1 MDVIGKCA
9 FGIEINCFEG
19 NTDLLRLG
27 NGVFDGFKVKNVMDA
42 FFMNIFLGFSGIE
55 NYLDMVP
62 PEMKELWKIFKNVE
76 NGRKVPN
83 GDFIDKMAE
92 MKKQVQ
98 VKYFL
103 KTHFSLKMSIS
114 YLKEFQVNFHSK
126 RDIPDSQ
133 WYPLNFS
140 LIIEERELSAHISQT
155 LCKKP

>member
-1 MDVIGKCA
+1 VKEDPVIDLKPVFQKMTMDVIGKCA

-27 NGVFDGFKVKNVMDA
+27 NGVLEGFKVKNAVDA
-42 FFMNIFLGFSGIE
+42 LFMNIFLGFSGID

-98 VKYFL
+98 VQLPFFK
-103 KTHFSLKMSIS
+103 
-114 YLKEFQVNFHSK
+114 
-126 RDIPDSQ
+126 
-133 WYPLNFS
+133 LNF
-140 LIIEERELSAHISQT
+140 IIILQFLSNLNFINF
-155 LCKKP
+155 

>member
-1 MDVIGKCA
+1 MVCCYRVKEDPVIDLKPVFQKMTMDVIGKCA

-42 FFMNIFLGFSGIE
+42 FFMNIFLGLSGKE

-62 PEMKELWKIFKNVE
+62 PEMKELYKIFKNIE
-76 NGRKVPN
+76 TERKVPN

-103 KTHFSLKMSIS
+103 THNSLKMS
-114 YLKEFQVNFHSK
+114 
-126 RDIPDSQ
+126 
-133 WYPLNFS
+133 
-140 LIIEERELSAHISQT
+140 
-155 LCKKP
+155 